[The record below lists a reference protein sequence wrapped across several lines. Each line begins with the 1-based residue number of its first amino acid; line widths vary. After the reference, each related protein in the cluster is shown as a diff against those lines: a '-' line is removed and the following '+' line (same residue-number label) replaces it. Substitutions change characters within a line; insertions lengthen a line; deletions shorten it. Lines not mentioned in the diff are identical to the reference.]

1 MWTGSTPRAD
11 ESARV
16 LDVYATINNA
26 RSASLSMVVELM
38 VRFSSLYGMCLVL
51 KIQKKIM
58 VLNGEVM
65 RIIFH
70 SQFSLSIL
78 FRRKRNRL
86 KKIK

>member
-26 RSASLSMVVELM
+26 RSASLSMVFELM
-38 VRFSSLYGMCLVL
+38 VRFSSLCGMCLVL